1 MGDTARW
8 KITLAYRG
16 TAFHGFAAQPGM
28 RTVAGDLADALAR
41 LSRLETAPQI
51 TCAGRT
57 DAGVHASG
65 QVIHV
70 DLPNPLPSTRDEVVG
85 PETLVRRLN
94 RGLSSDIS
102 VLDAEIVDEHF
113 DARHSAIS
121 RTYRYV
127 IHEGVVA
134 DPLLEGIAWHVPQAL
149 DLRAMNQAIASFIGE
164 HDFRAFC
171 RRAPGSTAE
180 DPIMRRVI
188 SAGVRDASGSQGRF
202 WWSISQPRPFVTKW
216 FALSWAKWS
225 KSAGIAP
232 RLPISSCYC
241 EAGLGKGRLSRPLLR
256 GFASSKWATDNP
268 VCPKYL
274 FRPNMALPPRGY
286 GFEGASPLMAKGD
299 ANQKV

>member
-51 TCAGRT
+51 TCAGRP

-188 SAGVRDASGSQGRF
+188 SAGVRDASGSQGL
-202 WWSISQPRPFVTKW
+202 QP
-216 FALSWAKWS
+216 
-225 KSAGIAP
+225 
-232 RLPISSCYC
+232 SS
-241 EAGLGKGRLSRPLLR
+241 GRLLVVDISAKAFCHQMVRSIVGQVVEIGRHRSSAADIVVLLR
-256 GFASSKWATDNP
+256 GGTREGAAQPAPSEGLCL
-268 VCPKYL
+268 VEV
-274 FRPNMALPPRGY
+274 GY
-286 GFEGASPLMAKGD
+286 GQPGLPEVPVPS
-299 ANQKV
+299 